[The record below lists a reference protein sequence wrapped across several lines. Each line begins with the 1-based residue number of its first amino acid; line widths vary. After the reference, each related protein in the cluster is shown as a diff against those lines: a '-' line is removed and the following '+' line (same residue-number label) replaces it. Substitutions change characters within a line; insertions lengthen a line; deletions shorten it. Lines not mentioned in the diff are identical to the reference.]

1 MKSSLEIIC
10 LESPA
15 FYALVEEVVDRLKKD
30 EGSEQDKWIGTEE
43 AMSMLR
49 ITSKT
54 TLQKLRDEGRIRYS
68 KATAK
73 NILYDR
79 ESIMSFLDRKA
90 EDTF

>member
-10 LESPA
+10 LETPA

-43 AMSMLR
+43 AMTLLR

-54 TLQKLRDEGRIRYS
+54 TLQKLRDNGGIRYS
-68 KATAK
+68 KATSK

-79 ESIMSFLDRKA
+79 DSILAYLDKKS
-90 EDTF
+90 EDVW

>member
-1 MKSSLEIIC
+1 MKPSLEVVC
-10 LESPA
+10 LESEA
-15 FYALVEEVVDRLKKD
+15 FYALVSEVVERIKATQNVK
-30 EGSEQDKWIGTEE
+30 EDKWIGTND
-43 AMSMLR
+43 AMALLG

-54 TLQKLRDEGRIRYS
+54 TLQKLRDEGRIRHS

-79 ESIMSFLDRKA
+79 ESIMGFLDRKA